1 MGCNEG
7 WDNVWCDNSQI
18 LGWIC
23 PRCEQFIVMYQEHNC
38 EAVETDQQIQI
49 SEEPQEEQS

>member
-7 WDNVWCDNSQI
+7 WDNVWRDNSQI
-18 LGWIC
+18 SGWIC

-38 EAVETDQQIQI
+38 EILETEQPKLLA
-49 SEEPQEEQS
+49 EELQEE

>member
-1 MGCNEG
+1 MGYNEG
-7 WDNVWCDNSQI
+7 WDNVWGDNSQI
-18 LGWIC
+18 LGWLC

-38 EAVETDQQIQI
+38 EAVYTDQQIQT